1 MEKIIEYN
9 GDEFQKLY
17 DEYKGWVESGEDD
30 IVKPKRPDE
39 EVWNKMSSGR
49 VIDLQGPQGNAFAL
63 MAYADDFLRQM
74 GRRDEFNAMRT
85 EMMSGDYNNL
95 IRIFEENFG
104 EYVTLVGKPDEVFYE
119 EDEW

>member
-1 MEKIIEYN
+1 M
-9 GDEFQKLY
+9 
-17 DEYKGWVESGEDD
+17 S
-30 IVKPKRPDE
+30 
-39 EVWNKMSSGR
+39 SSGR

-74 GRRDEFNAMRT
+74 GRRHEFNAMRS

-104 EYVTLVGKPDEVFYE
+104 EYVTLVGKPDEVFD
-119 EDEW
+119 DE

>member
-1 MEKIIEYN
+1 M
-9 GDEFQKLY
+9 
-17 DEYKGWVESGEDD
+17 
-30 IVKPKRPDE
+30 
-39 EVWNKMSSGR
+39 MSSGR

-74 GRRDEFNAMRT
+74 GRRHEFNAMRT

-104 EYVTLVGKPDEVFYE
+104 EYVTLVGNPDEVFDEDYE
-119 EDEW
+119 

>member
-1 MEKIIEYN
+1 M
-9 GDEFQKLY
+9 
-17 DEYKGWVESGEDD
+17 S
-30 IVKPKRPDE
+30 
-39 EVWNKMSSGR
+39 SSGR

-74 GRRDEFNAMRT
+74 GRRHEFNAMRT

-104 EYVTLVGKPDEVFYE
+104 EYVTLVGKPDEVFE
-119 EDEW
+119 EE